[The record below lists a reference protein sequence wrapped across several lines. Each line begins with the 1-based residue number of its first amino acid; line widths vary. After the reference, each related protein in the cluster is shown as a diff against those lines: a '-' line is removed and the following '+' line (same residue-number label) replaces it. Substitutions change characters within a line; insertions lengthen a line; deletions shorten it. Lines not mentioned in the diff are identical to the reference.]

1 MGWIVESDD
10 WGPGPNILAEDILA
24 RVAEVLEQSP
34 VIVEHRFYRGASVPE
49 RRVFDDMADLQL
61 HLAEAVRPGDSLWLW
76 RFDELCRDDNSLA
89 HGKVPDDRGRVP
101 KGGAY

>member
-1 MGWIVESDD
+1 M
-10 WGPGPNILAEDILA
+10 
-24 RVAEVLEQSP
+24 
-34 VIVEHRFYRGASVPE
+34 
-49 RRVFDDMADLQL
+49 QL
-61 HLAEAVRPGDSLWLW
+61 YLAEAVRPGDSLWLW

>member
-10 WGPGPNILAEDILA
+10 WGPGPNI
-24 RVAEVLEQSP
+24 
-34 VIVEHRFYRGASVPE
+34 
-49 RRVFDDMADLQL
+49 
-61 HLAEAVRPGDSLWLW
+61 LAEAVRPGDSLWLW

-89 HGKVPDDRGRVP
+89 HGKVPDERGRVP